1 LVFTDKIESKIFTLD
16 ELLKRIEFWRTLG
29 DKIVF
34 TNGCFDIL
42 HQGHVHLLASCTE
55 FGDRLIVGLNS
66 DSSVKELKGPSRP
79 VNNQDS
85 RAVLLAA
92 TQFVDGVLFFYE
104 HTPENLIHAIKPDVL
119 VKGGDWKKEEI
130 IGSNFVESYGGQVKT
145 VPYLKGF
152 STTEII
158 ARSNRK

>member
-1 LVFTDKIESKIFTLD
+1 MVFTDKIESKIFTLD
-16 ELLKRIEFWRTLG
+16 ELLKRIEFWKTLG

-79 VNNQDS
+79 INNQDS
-85 RAVLLAA
+85 RAILLAA

-104 HTPENLIHAIKPDVL
+104 HTPENLIHTIKPDVL

-145 VPYLKGF
+145 IPYLNGF

-158 ARSNRK
+158 ARSNKK

>member
-16 ELLKRIEFWRTLG
+16 ELLKRIEFWKTLG

-42 HQGHVHLLASCTE
+42 HQGHVHLLASCTA
-55 FGDRLIVGLNS
+55 FGDRLIIGLNS

-79 VNNQDS
+79 VNEQDS
-85 RAVLLAA
+85 RAILLAA

-104 HTPENLIHAIKPDVL
+104 HTPENLINAIKPDIL

-145 VPYLKGF
+145 IPYLNGF

-158 ARSNRK
+158 ARSKK

>member
-1 LVFTDKIESKIFTLD
+1 MVFTDKIESKIFTLD

-85 RAVLLAA
+85 RAILLAA

-158 ARSNRK
+158 ARSNKK

>member
-1 LVFTDKIESKIFTLD
+1 MVFTDKIESKIFTLD